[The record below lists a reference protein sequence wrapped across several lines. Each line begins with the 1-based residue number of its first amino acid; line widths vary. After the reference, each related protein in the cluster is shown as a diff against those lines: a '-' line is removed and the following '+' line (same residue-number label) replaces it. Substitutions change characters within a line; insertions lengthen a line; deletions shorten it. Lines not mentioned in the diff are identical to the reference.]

1 MGKKKELVLKNGM
14 MVNSMKE
21 NGKIVKIMV
30 MGFINLKME
39 VNIEE
44 NGKKVNFMAL
54 ENS

>member
-14 MVNSMKE
+14 MVHFMKE
-21 NGKIVKIMV
+21 NGKIVNFMV
-30 MGFINLKME
+30 MGFINLPME